1 MYRIYFIYRRC
12 SLKLWMSTGFM
23 GLVIGLFLSPGVSWS
38 SQRYDFL
45 RLYAK
50 VLNLVESSYVN
61 KVDERKIVLNSV
73 RGLLGG
79 LDPYSAYLEKEDFE
93 ELQKDIL
100 GRFGGLGIEVMME
113 NGFLKIISP
122 IEDSP
127 AEKAGIKAGDKIIS
141 INGKTARGL
150 DIVESSKRL
159 RGKIGKTVRL
169 TVKRK
174 DESKLLNF
182 KIKRKKITIK
192 SVKTK
197 VLNKEKG
204 LYYIRLTSFLERTA
218 KDFKSF
224 FEEKKNLDQPVNGLI
239 LDLRGNPGGLLN
251 QAVEMADFFIDQGV
265 IVSTIGR
272 RKDHKNVL
280 NSSQEGTLDS
290 KINLVVLIDGNSA
303 SASEILAG
311 ALKDHKRAKVL
322 GAKSYGKGS
331 VQSVIPLENGGG
343 IKLTIAKYY
352 SPKGYVIDENGIKPH
367 IKLKPSK
374 KQFKISEIEK
384 DPWVIES
391 YKYL

>member
-1 MYRIYFIYRRC
+1 
-12 SLKLWMSTGFM
+12 MSTGII
-23 GLVIGLFLSPGVSWS
+23 GLAMGLFLSPIATWS

-50 VLNLVESSYVN
+50 VLNLVETSYVSQ
-61 KVDERKIVLNSV
+61 VDERKVVLDSI

-113 NGFLKIISP
+113 KRFLKIISP
-122 IEDSP
+122 IEDGP
-127 AEKAGIKAGDKIIS
+127 AEKAGIKAGDRIIF
-141 INGKTARGL
+141 IDGEAVRGL

-159 RGKIGKTVRL
+159 RGKVGKAVKL
-169 TVKRK
+169 TIQRNNNP
-174 DESKLLNF
+174 KLLNF
-182 KIKRKKITIK
+182 KIKRKKINIR

-197 VLNKEKG
+197 VLDQEKG
-204 LYYIRLTSFLERTA
+204 WYYVRITSFLERTA
-218 KDFKSF
+218 KDFKLF
-224 FEEKKNLDQPVNGLI
+224 FEKNKTEEFPINGLVI
-239 LDLRGNPGGLLN
+239 DLRGNPGGLLN
-251 QAVEMADFFIDQGV
+251 QAIKMADFFIDQGV

-272 RKDHKNVL
+272 RKDQKNIL
-280 NSSQEGTLDS
+280 NSSKEGT
-290 KINLVVLIDGNSA
+290 IDGKIKIVILINGYSA

-311 ALKDHKRAKVL
+311 ALKDHKRAKIL
-322 GAKSYGKGS
+322 GEKSYGKGS

-352 SPKGYVIDENGIKPH
+352 SPNGFVIDEKGVKPH
-367 IKLKPSK
+367 IKLKSSK
-374 KQFKISEIEK
+374 KQFKISEIEN
-384 DPWVIES
+384 DPWVKEA